1 MLNNYWQKVEFELP
15 ALSIAEKNWYRI
27 VDTSL
32 PTPEDFCPP
41 ETAEMIAKT
50 KYVLKP
56 RSSVI
61 LMAQ

>member
-1 MLNNYWQKVEFELP
+1 MLNNYWEKVEFDLP
-15 ALSIAEKNWYRI
+15 TLPVDRQNWYRI

-32 PTPEDFCPP
+32 PTPEDFCPL
-41 ETAEMIAKT
+41 ETAKIIEKP
-50 KYVLKP
+50 KYLLKP